1 MQTLHEPVSGAMDAA
16 VCYLTVGSR
25 EQALAIARAL
35 VEERLAAAANVID
48 GVSSLYWWQG
58 TLVQAAETV
67 VVLKTR
73 SALLPALSVRIRE
86 LHSYACPGIVAL
98 PVTWGDADYLRWIEA
113 ETRPA

>member
-1 MQTLHEPVSGAMDAA
+1 VQTLHEAGPGRVPFAI
-16 VCYLTVGSR
+16 CYLTVGSR
-25 EQALAIARAL
+25 EQALEIARA
-35 VEERLAAAANVID
+35 VVGERLAAAANVID

-73 SALLPALSVRIRE
+73 SALLPALGVRIRE

>member
-1 MQTLHEPVSGAMDAA
+1 L
-16 VCYLTVGSR
+16 
-25 EQALAIARAL
+25 
-35 VEERLAAAANVID
+35 
-48 GVSSLYWWQG
+48 
-58 TLVQAAETV
+58 

-73 SALLPALSVRIRE
+73 SALLPALGARIRE